1 MSAKVMELKNKL
13 IKQLEWSLNKHD
25 DLLDRALSWGN
36 WQMECQKKVS
46 EQSQMIWHLE
56 WQVRWLER
64 NLLKIN
70 PKIKLYQDK
79 EGKMQSNTRDETHNP
94 MKKGK

>member
-36 WQMECQKKVS
+36 WQMEC
-46 EQSQMIWHLE
+46 
-56 WQVRWLER
+56 
-64 NLLKIN
+64 
-70 PKIKLYQDK
+70 
-79 EGKMQSNTRDETHNP
+79 
-94 MKKGK
+94 

>member
-1 MSAKVMELKNKL
+1 
-13 IKQLEWSLNKHD
+13 
-25 DLLDRALSWGN
+25 
-36 WQMECQKKVS
+36 
-46 EQSQMIWHLE
+46 MIWHLE